1 MGLTLLVASLLI
13 AAGQTAQPPAPQT
26 FESAT
31 QLVEVDV
38 RVFQGER
45 FVGDLKP
52 AEFELTEDGVPQQ
65 IRSVLRISA
74 MPSPPEGS
82 TPAASPGALTSPGGA
97 GTGLALHLRHSAS
110 DRRDAPADPRGRGGV
125 HRDAVP
131 PGGYRRR
138 GRGRT
143 DGEQP
148 SDVGSRGTEDRR
160 PRR

>member
-26 FESAT
+26 FRSAT

-45 FVGDLKP
+45 FVSDLKP
-52 AEFELTEDGVPQQ
+52 AEFELTEDGVPQK

-82 TPAASPGALTSPGGA
+82 TPAVSPGPLASPGAPAQVWIFIFDTPHLTA
-97 GTGLALHLRHSAS
+97 GTLQRSREAVEAFI
-110 DRRDAPADPRGRGGV
+110 D
-125 HRDAVP
+125 DAVP
-131 PGGYRRR
+131 PGGHRRRRR
-138 GRGRT
+138 GRK

-148 SDVGSRGTEDRR
+148 PDVGSRGAEDRR